1 MNRAT
6 VDWPLCKAARRFTT
20 AILDH
25 KNDDATLAYGR
36 VFESFGADDAPTLTA
51 ASDHLCNYS
60 ELTDIGRGQMLNLGK
75 SLRRLY
81 VDHLGLLPSVLTDPR
96 TVLFR
101 ASPIERA
108 QVSLHH
114 VMHGLLPPEARAAS
128 FGTPRIVMRSPQDET
143 LLPNEDFCDRFIQI
157 CKDYTKRTG
166 QRWDHSTDME
176 YLNSRLRRYMPDQT
190 RIAVK
195 SKPSIHNLHDIIN
208 ATEATGRSDI
218 VLPKEFYE
226 TEVRQII
233 ERIAYEEEYAAFHES
248 NEMRQVGIG
257 SLLGDVVERMVRK
270 AQIPNATQSGPKLF
284 LAGGHDSTLAGI
296 MASMGA
302 VDATATGKWP
312 PYASVVAV
320 ELFKDLRRDTK
331 GTESSKA
338 IGRAQSKHLS
348 PEQRQSLESYYV
360 RIKYNDKSLV
370 VPGCGEPGKNWKGDA
385 SFCTLVSFLKYEAI
399 LNTNANRLPSKKSL
413 TNSLREIGSEAV

>member
-1 MNRAT
+1 
-6 VDWPLCKAARRFTT
+6 
-20 AILDH
+20 
-25 KNDDATLAYGR
+25 
-36 VFESFGADDAPTLTA
+36 
-51 ASDHLCNYS
+51 
-60 ELTDIGRGQMLNLGK
+60 MLNLGK

-81 VDHLGLLPSVLTDPR
+81 IDRLELLPSVLTDPR
-96 TVLFR
+96 TIIFR

-128 FGTPRIVMRSPQDET
+128 FGKPKIVMRRSQDET

-157 CKDYTKRTG
+157 CKDYTRRTS
-166 QRWDHSTDME
+166 QRWDHSTDMD
-176 YLNSRLRRYMPDQT
+176 YLNSRLRKYMPNQT

-218 VLPKEFYE
+218 ALPKEFYE
-226 TEVRQII
+226 TKVRQII

-257 SLLGDVVERMVRK
+257 GLLGDVVERMVTK
-270 AQIPNATQSGPKLF
+270 AQSPNGTPSGPKLF

-302 VDATATGKWP
+302 VDANATGKWP
-312 PYASVVAV
+312 PYASIVAV
-320 ELFKDLRRDTK
+320 ELFKDPSRDTRSE
-331 GTESSKA
+331 TSKA
-338 IGRAQSKHLS
+338 IGRTQSKDLS
-348 PEQRQSLESYYV
+348 AKQRQSLETHYV

-370 VPGCGEPGKNWKGDA
+370 VPGCGEPGRNWKGDS
-385 SFCTLVSFLKYEAI
+385 SFCTLVSFIQDQIGED
-399 LNTNANRLPSKKSL
+399 TNANRLPSKKLLIS
-413 TNSLREIGSEAV
+413 SHPEIGSKAV

>member
-1 MNRAT
+1 MNLAM
-6 VDWPLCKAARRFTT
+6 VDWPLCTAARRFTT
-20 AILDH
+20 AILDAQN
-25 KNDDATLAYGR
+25 KDATLAYSR
-36 VFESFGADDAPTLTA
+36 VFESFGADDGPTLTA
-51 ASDHLCNYS
+51 PSDHLCNYS
-60 ELTDIGRGQMLNLGK
+60 ELTDIGRQQMLNLGS

-81 VDHLGLLPSVLTDPR
+81 VDHLGLLPPVLTDPR
-96 TVLFR
+96 TVTFR

-114 VMHGLLPPEARAAS
+114 VIHGLLPPAARSAS

-157 CKDYTKRTG
+157 CKEYTKRTS
-166 QRWDHSTDME
+166 QRWDNSADME
-176 YLNSRLRRYMPDQT
+176 YLNSRLRKYMPDQT

-218 VLPKEFYE
+218 ALPKEFYE
-226 TEVRQII
+226 LKVRQII
-233 ERIAYEEEYAAFHES
+233 ERVAYEEEYAAFHES

-257 SLLGDVVERMVRK
+257 GLLGDVVERMVTK
-270 AQIPNATQSGPKLF
+270 AQFPNATQPGPKLF

-302 VDATATGKWP
+302 VDANAARKWP

-320 ELFKDLRRDTK
+320 ELFKGPSQDSRL
-331 GTESSKA
+331 GLCKA
-338 IGRAQSKHLS
+338 IGRKQSKDLS

-360 RIKYNDKSLV
+360 RIKYNDKSLA
-370 VPGCGEPGKNWKGDA
+370 VPGCGEPGKNWKGD
-385 SFCTLVSFLKYEAI
+385 STFCTLVSLLI
-399 LNTNANRLPSKKSL
+399 DQ
-413 TNSLREIGSEAV
+413 I